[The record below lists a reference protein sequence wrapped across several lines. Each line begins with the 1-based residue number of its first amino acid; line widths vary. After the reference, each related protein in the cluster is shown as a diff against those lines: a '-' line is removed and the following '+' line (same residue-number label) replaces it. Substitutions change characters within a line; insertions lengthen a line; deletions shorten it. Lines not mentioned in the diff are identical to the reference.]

1 MTKQQKPKEPHKSK
15 KDGTAT
21 GKVVAQPARFRR
33 VSAIVTPTRK
43 NGVPDAGATREIL
56 LAGSGGQGVILAGKM
71 LAQAAVAEGW
81 NATYIPA
88 YGAEVR
94 GGTAHCH
101 VKIGRRQIG
110 SPIVEDATIVVA
122 MNEPSYRVFC
132 PLLRKGSTLVVNS
145 SLVPEVERHPG
156 VKIISLE
163 LTKIAADMGSL
174 RSANLLAFG
183 LCVGLLG
190 LENSVRLKG
199 LLGENLGKK
208 NPSLLAVNERI
219 LERGVE
225 LGREAS
231 TGLVVKTSHDHN
243 TDKAC
248 EEGKRNPLPGSTG
261 EPKS

>member
-1 MTKQQKPKEPHKSK
+1 MQLPRQ
-15 KDGTAT
+15 
-21 GKVVAQPARFRR
+21 RR
-33 VSAIVTPTRK
+33 A
-43 NGVPDAGATREIL
+43 GADACATREIL

-122 MNEPSYRVFC
+122 MNEPSYQAFC

-145 SLVPEVERHPG
+145 SLVPSVGKHAG
-156 VKIISLE
+156 VKIVSLE

-174 RSANLLAFG
+174 RSANMLAFG
-183 LCVGLLG
+183 LCAGLLG
-190 LENSVRLKG
+190 LEDGERLKG
-199 LLGENLGKK
+199 LLGETLGKK
-208 NPSLLAVNERI
+208 NPALLEVNERI
-219 LERGVE
+219 LEKGVE
-225 LGREAS
+225 LGREAAAAS
-231 TGLVVKTSHDHN
+231 VFRRSVFQDGRSGSDYASLNCRRLAPALV
-243 TDKAC
+243 
-248 EEGKRNPLPGSTG
+248 PGGGSG
-261 EPKS
+261 PPILIN